1 METSLSLKSQIR
13 REVRMKGK
21 QLSAALRDRQSQEI
35 MRLLE
40 DLPVF
45 QRAHVVL
52 LYAALPDEVQTL
64 DFLQRWCRRKQL
76 LLPVVVGNELELR
89 VFTGTEAMTV
99 GSFGILEPMGLQPF
113 TDFSAIDL
121 AIIPGVAFTLDGK
134 RLGRGKGFYD
144 RLLAHPAFRNVYKI
158 GVALPHQI
166 LPNLPTE
173 QHDVFLDAV
182 VTAASDKS
190 TF

>member
-21 QLSAALRDRQSQEI
+21 QLSAALRDWQSKEI

-40 DLPVF
+40 DLSVF

-64 DFLQRWCRRKQL
+64 EFLQRWCRRKQL
-76 LLPVVVGNELELR
+76 LLPVVVGNDLELR
-89 VFTGTEAMTV
+89 TFTGTEAMTV
-99 GSFGILEPMGLQPF
+99 GSYGILEPMGLQPF
-113 TDFSAIDL
+113 TDFSAIEL

-158 GVALPHQI
+158 GVALSHQI

>member
-21 QLSAALRDRQSQEI
+21 QLSAALCDRQSQEI

-40 DLPVF
+40 DFPVF

-64 DFLQRWCRRKQL
+64 EFLQRWCRRKQL

-99 GSFGILEPMGLQPF
+99 GSYGILEPMGQQPF

-158 GVALPHQI
+158 GVALPYQI